1 MGWRMFSGRLVCG
14 LGRERMVSRR
24 MYILCASGGYVV
36 DVSGSVEM
44 GSFTS
49 QVIGKLLRHGT
60 YTGNIL
66 VNRSI

>member
-1 MGWRMFSGRLVCG
+1 
-14 LGRERMVSRR
+14 